1 MAFWYFV
8 AYAMQAVGSGMIIG
22 NTLRFFGF

>member
-8 AYAMQAVGSGMIIG
+8 AYAMQAIGSGMIIG
-22 NTLRFFGF
+22 NAIRFFGF